1 MKRSVLIIVTGDPRI
16 SARPAEAVRI
26 AAGLSANGRLD
37 VTLCL
42 RGASM
47 LALSGDSDDFSD
59 GDHFT
64 RYLPVV
70 AESGRIVTA
79 PSDSDA
85 PLISEPLVV
94 PTRNLSQEELAHL
107 VASSDRILRF

>member
-1 MKRSVLIIVTGDPRI
+1 MKRSVLITVTGDPRH

-26 AAGLSANGRLD
+26 AAGLSTNGRLD

-47 LALSGDSDDFSD
+47 LALGGDSEDFVD

-70 AESGRIVTA
+70 AETGRIVTA
-79 PSDSDA
+79 PA
-85 PLISEPLVV
+85 GTGEPLISEPPVV
-94 PTRNLSQEELAHL
+94 PTRNLSQEELGHL
-107 VASSDRILRF
+107 VASSKRILRF

>member
-26 AAGLSANGRLD
+26 AAGLSTNGRLD

-47 LALSGDSDDFSD
+47 LALGGDSEDFVD
-59 GDHFT
+59 GDYFT

-70 AESGRIVTA
+70 AEDGRVVTA
-79 PSDSDA
+79 PAGSGE
-85 PLISEPLVV
+85 PLISDPPVV
-94 PTRNLSQEELAHL
+94 PARSLSQEELERL
-107 VASSDRILRF
+107 VANSDRILRF

>member
-26 AAGLSANGRLD
+26 AAGLSTNGRLN

-47 LALSGDSDDFSD
+47 LALGGDSEDFVD
-59 GDHFT
+59 GDYFT

-70 AESGRIVTA
+70 AEGGRIVTA
-79 PSDSDA
+79 PPGSGE
-85 PLISEPLVV
+85 PLIFEPPVV
-94 PTRNLSQEELAHL
+94 PARSLSQEELERL
-107 VASSDRILRF
+107 VASNDRILRF

>member
-1 MKRSVLIIVTGDPRI
+1 MKRSVLLIVTGDPRR

-42 RGASM
+42 RGASV
-47 LALSGDSDDFSD
+47 LALGEEADDLMD
-59 GDHFT
+59 GDYFT

-70 AESGRIVTA
+70 AEGGRIVTA
-79 PSDSDA
+79 PAGSDE
-85 PLISEPLVV
+85 PLISEPPVV
-94 PTRNLSQEELAHL
+94 PDRTLTQEDLQHL
-107 VASSDRILRF
+107 VASSDRVLRF

>member
-47 LALSGDSDDFSD
+47 LALGEEADVLVD

-70 AESGRIVTA
+70 AESGCIVTA
-79 PSDSDA
+79 PSDSDE

>member
-16 SARPAEAVRI
+16 STRPAEAVRI

-42 RGASM
+42 RGASAR
-47 LALSGDSDDFSD
+47 ALGCESEDFID

-70 AESGRIVTA
+70 AESGRVVTA
-79 PSDSDA
+79 PA
-85 PLISEPLVV
+85 GPGEPPISEPPVV
-94 PTRNLSQEELAHL
+94 PTRKLTQEELQHL

>member
-42 RGASM
+42 GGASAQ
-47 LALSGDSDDFSD
+47 ALGGEVDDLVD

-70 AESGRIVTA
+70 AEGGRIVTA
-79 PSDSDA
+79 PSNSD
-85 PLISEPLVV
+85 EPMIPEPPVV
-94 PTRNLSQEELAHL
+94 PARSITQEELAHL